1 MKKSVY
7 ALLILALL
15 VLSFAG
21 GAAFAVETLRLSMD
35 GVVLES
41 DVPPVLTDG
50 RVLVPAR
57 LVMES
62 FGAGVHWDAGSRTVE
77 IISPA
82 QRFLARYKDEEM
94 YIRSASQIREGVQA
108 GEMLILDVRDASQRG
123 VSYISGSVHIP
134 ITELSDRME
143 ELNNGKTIAVYCARN
158 INAAYGVAMLN
169 MQGIPAVL
177 LDGGM
182 EAWREAGGRITL
194 CGT

>member
-1 MKKSVY
+1 MKKGVY
-7 ALLILALL
+7 AILILALL

-21 GAAFAVETLRLSMD
+21 GAAFAVETLRLSLD
-35 GVVLES
+35 GVILES
-41 DVPPVLTDG
+41 DVPPVLRDG

-57 LVMES
+57 LVTES

-77 IISPA
+77 ITSPA
-82 QRFLARYKDEEM
+82 QRFLDRYQEEEM
-94 YIRSASQIREGVQA
+94 YVRSATQVREGVQA

-134 ITELSDRME
+134 LPELNARME
-143 ELNNGKTIAVYCARN
+143 ELDTGKTIAVYCARN

-182 EAWREAGGRITL
+182 ETWREAGGRITL